1 MKKKFSLVVVAAL
14 ACTAL
19 ACAALVACGGDSNT
33 TQQPNRITE
42 PAATAR
48 PTSIPAAAPTLMATA
63 TPIPIQVSTP
73 IATAIPTPTAAP
85 RPTATAIPTPIPATH
100 SPSNCPP
107 GGVLDDVET
116 ISSCAEQAMQQVKSF
131 SFEGE
136 FNLLNLFSG
145 MGPGMGPGAGPKP
158 GGPGAEPEGLMRL
171 SGAIVRPDRLRFEIS
186 YAPDGEMIQIT
197 AVVIGTDIYM
207 QDPESEMWFKE
218 TPPESDFLSAVQ
230 MVGMLQLPRES
241 GATLKEPVDLDDGT
255 RGYVLSYDQTGQQGG
270 MEGFG
275 VPGGNL
281 VITVGVDD
289 FLTKEVRVTLE
300 NANDEASSYLLTIKY
315 HGYNEPTEIEPP
327 AQYVTLPDDS
337 REPEAVGPTTVVR
350 LAKNEDGDVEVTFN
364 KPIHVQGQVELYV
377 LDPTTGGWGLPLLGG
392 SGTAILTFDADAE
405 DRPPLV
411 PGKSQIDGFI
421 FPASGSMMTDARGD
435 RLDLTLNTWTYR

>member
-1 MKKKFSLVVVAAL
+1 
-14 ACTAL
+14 
-19 ACAALVACGGDSNT
+19 
-33 TQQPNRITE
+33 
-42 PAATAR
+42 
-48 PTSIPAAAPTLMATA
+48 
-63 TPIPIQVSTP
+63 
-73 IATAIPTPTAAP
+73 
-85 RPTATAIPTPIPATH
+85 
-100 SPSNCPP
+100 
-107 GGVLDDVET
+107 
-116 ISSCAEQAMQQVKSF
+116 MQQVKSF

-186 YAPDGEMIQIT
+186 YAPEGEMIQIT

-207 QDPESEMWFKE
+207 QDPESEMWFKG
-218 TPPESDFLSAVQ
+218 TPPESEFLSVVQ
-230 MVGMLQLPRES
+230 MVGMLQLPRDS
-241 GATLKEPVDLDDGT
+241 GATLNESITLDDGT
-255 RGYVLSYDQTGQQGG
+255 KGYVISYDQTSQQSG
-270 MEGFG
+270 MEVFGF
-275 VPGGNL
+275 PGGKL
-281 VITVGVDD
+281 VMVVGADD
-289 FLTKEVRVTLE
+289 FLTREVRVALE
-300 NANDEASSYLLTIKY
+300 NVNDEAPNLLTIRY
-315 HGYNEPTEIEPP
+315 HGYNETQEIEPP
-327 AQYVTLPDDS
+327 AQYVTLPEEPIDS
-337 REPEAVGPTTVVR
+337 GAMGPAAVVR